1 MSTTLL
7 ELTTHWTAA
16 ELRRLNSEQRDAIRL
31 EAAKRADPDYT
42 HNPELTEFEAFRE
55 EDLHGRSSSTQPR

>member
-7 ELTTHWTAA
+7 DPATCWTAA
-16 ELRRLNSEQRDAIRL
+16 ELRRLPAEQRDAIL
-31 EAAKRADPDYT
+31 VEAARRADPDYT
-42 HNPELTEFEAFRE
+42 HNAELMDFEAFRE